1 MHFHT
6 RIVAIQ
12 NQVSAE
18 LSGESVVLNLATGIY
33 HGFDEVGSRV
43 WELIQQPTTFGEVR
57 DVLLSEYEVDEATC
71 EQDLRELLEQLQ
83 SAHLIE
89 ITDA

>member
-71 EQDLRELLEQLQ
+71 DQDLRELLEQLQ